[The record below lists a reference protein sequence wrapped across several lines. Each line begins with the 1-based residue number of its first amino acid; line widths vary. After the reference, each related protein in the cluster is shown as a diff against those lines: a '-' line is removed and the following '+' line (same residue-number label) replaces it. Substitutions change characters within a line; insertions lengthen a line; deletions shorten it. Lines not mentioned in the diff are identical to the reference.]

1 MGFLGF
7 DSSPRGHNST
17 PSFHSVLNFIYI
29 YICMNISSVFDG
41 MEKKKGISH
50 SPIVGPLRESDMS
63 HHIRIQE

>member
-41 MEKKKGISH
+41 MEKKKKGFL
-50 SPIVGPLRESDMS
+50 IVQLSVLFVN
-63 HHIRIQE
+63 QT